1 MIPIKLSYIA
11 KQLGY
16 RLIGDDQLICN
27 IVTDSRKVDKGDC
40 FIALYGESFDAHQ
53 FIEQVVTQGANAVI
67 VSKSQDGHISQ
78 LLVDDTRQALADI
91 AALVASLSKAKK
103 IAITGSCGKTTVKEM
118 ISAILSRRGQVLATA
133 GNFNNDIGVPLTL
146 LRMTESDDFAVI
158 ELGANHQGEIDFT
171 SALVKPD
178 VALITNIGA
187 AHLEGFG
194 GIDGVVSAKSEIFNH
209 LASTGTAIFDFGSE
223 YAARWHIANQ
233 QQKIC
238 GFSIAGKSSNQTK
251 FSTPCLYASDI
262 VVDEHSMVSFT
273 LHSPQGDVSINL
285 ALPGLHNIEN
295 AMAAAAAT
303 LAVGASLQD
312 IAQGLHIMQGVGG
325 RLNVIT
331 VNEKLTVIDDSY
343 NANVTSIT
351 AACQMLGQSQNSR
364 ILVLGDMGE
373 LGEYALSSHQSLGPV
388 IESNQIDLLM
398 TCGELSHHYAAGFN
412 GEHVH
417 FTDKESLH
425 QAVEQQL
432 IKFMAQGNV
441 TLLVKGSRSSKMES
455 VVKFVKN
462 NKNIKEVAQC

>member
-11 KQLGY
+11 QQLGY
-16 RLIGDDQLICN
+16 HLIGEDQLVCN
-27 IVTDSRKVDKGDC
+27 IVTDSRNVVEGDC
-40 FIALYGESFDAHQ
+40 FIALYGDSFDAHR
-53 FIEQVVTQGANAVI
+53 FIEQVVSQGANAII
-67 VSKSQDGHISQ
+67 VSKSQDGHTSQ

-118 ISAILSRRGQVLATA
+118 ISAILSRRGQVLSTA

-146 LRMTESDDFAVI
+146 LRMTESDEFAVI
-158 ELGANHQGEIDFT
+158 ELGANHQDEIDFT

-194 GIDGVVSAKSEIFNH
+194 GINGVVQAKSEIFNH
-209 LASTGTAIFDFGSE
+209 LTSTGTAVFDFDSE
-223 YAARWHIANQ
+223 YAERWHIANKQ
-233 QQKIC
+233 RKIC
-238 GFSIAGKSSNQTK
+238 GFSMVDKNSNHI
-251 FSTPCLYASDI
+251 SRCLYASNI

-273 LHSPQGDVSINL
+273 LHSLQGEISINL
-285 ALPGLHNIEN
+285 ALPGQHNVTN
-295 AMAAAAAT
+295 ALAAAAAT

-312 IAQGLHIMQGVGG
+312 IAQGLKSMKGVGG

-351 AACQMLGQSQNSR
+351 AACQLLGQSKSCK

-388 IESNQIDLLM
+388 IESNNIDLLM
-398 TCGELSHHYAAGFN
+398 TCGELSHHYAAGFY

-425 QAVEQQL
+425 QAVEQRL

-441 TLLVKGSRSSKMES
+441 TLLAKGSRSSKMES
-455 VVKFVKN
+455 VVEFVKN